1 MKKIK
6 TIILSLLLLLPFI
19 LIQSCTNSHIDRTG
33 FMPPLKIQVPN
44 DVKKD
49 TATMTFIRSSEKVIN
64 ALSDRMENIAVNGKD
79 LLGKKDKDM
88 SVMDKIKMTKM
99 SVQLLSVGASL
110 TNELVKIQ
118 HYIEKKQKEGISE
131 TDLKAYDAVEKALE
145 KRIDA
150 LNNKYKNLISH

>member
-1 MKKIK
+1 MKKLI
-6 TIILSLLLLLPFI
+6 TSVSVLLLMVLSVSL
-19 LIQSCTNSHIDRTG
+19 QSCSGKIDRTG
-33 FMPPLKIQVPN
+33 FMPPVKIRIPN
-44 DVKKD
+44 DVKND
-49 TATMTFIRSSEKVIN
+49 AAIVSFIRSSEKVIN